1 MPSIRITS
9 FAGINTEIAP
19 RLAPSN
25 VAQIAHNCLLWDGT
39 LRPLAKWT
47 KMQGVAFA
55 DVASIAL
62 GLNNTILASPLSETV
77 FMQGEKYLPDTRVG
91 LLSYFY
97 SLYDSN
103 IVYTNRS
110 TFAGGIGVG
119 IHAPPI
125 NISSGISYQRAYHS
139 DKPVNR
145 MYAVSGI
152 RETVNGI
159 EESTLSLMPNQS
171 PQSILYEGDN
181 ATITL
186 NITALVPYEYTG
198 FRLYR
203 SISGMDTGIDTTNE
217 LDTEWYLIDELRG
230 GTTDG
235 ILYSYTYVDGGSAT
249 TDSLDAYLAGSFYP
263 PRKYLYKYLQ
273 NTEGGWLVAVTE
285 EGQIS
290 VSERYLYHA
299 WPIENFYT
307 IPGRKITD
315 CVAQLNTVFIGTEH
329 EPYIMAV
336 APGEKLGL
344 QVSIDPFPEAYACLP
359 GTMDKT
365 PSGAVYASPSGL
377 VSLSREGMRLAT
389 AGVTRG
395 VRALH
400 KIERQTVEYTRH
412 YPMRFQHTV
421 YGAYWHGT
429 YFGFCRVDTPETVVV
444 EGVNVPLFLFAGYMA
459 DMGSSLDGARELQ
472 KFVTFDTPANV
483 RAHTSTGSGLYVL
496 ATDGVYRMPFPDTVG
511 AEAYN
516 NAPKYCYNWKS
527 KKFVFPGQMTMAACK
542 VVHDCKGFVRIKF
555 IVDCCCRYEVLV
567 ENCKP
572 FTLPPSMVGVE
583 WEVEVEGTAAVSE
596 IHLASSLRELIE
608 HESST

>member
-1 MPSIRITS
+1 M
-9 FAGINTEIAP
+9 
-19 RLAPSN
+19 
-25 VAQIAHNCLLWDGT
+25 

-47 KMQGVAFA
+47 KLQGVAFE
-55 DVASIAL
+55 DVASISI
-62 GLNNTILASPLSETV
+62 GPNNTILISGLEQTV
-77 FMQGEKYLPDTRVG
+77 FMKGEKYLVDTQVG
-91 LLSYFY
+91 LLPYFY

-103 IVYTNRS
+103 IVYTNRA
-110 TFAGGIGVG
+110 TFAGGVGVG

-125 NISSGISYQRAYHS
+125 NISSSISYERAYHS

-152 RETVNGI
+152 RRTDNGV

-217 LDTEWYLIDELRG
+217 LDTEWYLIEEFSG
-230 GTTDG
+230 GTPDG
-235 ILYSYTYVDGGSAT
+235 ILYSYTYIDGGSAT
-249 TDSLDAYLAGSFYP
+249 TDPLDAYLAGNFYP
-263 PRKYLYKYLQ
+263 PRKYLYKYLDI
-273 NTEGGWLVAVTE
+273 TESGWLVAATE

-307 IPGRKITD
+307 IPGQKITD
-315 CVAQLNTVFIGTEH
+315 CVTQFDTVYLGTEN
-329 EPYIMAV
+329 EPYLMAL
-336 APGEKLGL
+336 ASGEKLGL
-344 QVSIDPFPEAYACLP
+344 QASITPFPEAYACLP
-359 GTMDKT
+359 QTMDKT
-365 PSGAVYASPSGL
+365 PSGAVYASSSGL
-377 VSLSREGMRLAT
+377 VSLSREGMRLVT
-389 AGVTRG
+389 AGVARG
-395 VRALH
+395 VRPIY
-400 KIERQTVEYTRH
+400 KIERQTTEYTRH

-429 YFGFCRVDTPETVVV
+429 YFGFCRVDTPETVTV
-444 EGVNVPLFLFAGYMA
+444 EGVDVPLYLFAGYLV
-459 DMGSSLDGARELQ
+459 DMGSSLDGTRELQ
-472 KFVTFDTPANV
+472 KLSTFDTPINV
-483 RAHTSTGSGLYVL
+483 RAHVAAGSGLYVL

-511 AEAYN
+511 AEVYASS
-516 NAPKYCYNWKS
+516 PKYCYTWKS

-542 VVHDCKGFVRIKF
+542 VVHDCKGFVRLKIM
-555 IVDCCCRYEVLV
+555 VDCCCAYEVLV

-583 WEVEVEGTAAVSE
+583 WEVVLEGTAAVSE
-596 IHLASSLRELIE
+596 VHLASSLRELIE
-608 HESST
+608 HESA